1 MNRTRVTRGLAVALL
16 LTGGMS
22 GLGGATPFGTIPSA
36 LAASTISF
44 APQATYVVG
53 NSPIRVAIGD
63 FNGDGHPDL
72 AVANRGSGTVSVLLA
87 KGDGTFGAQTTY
99 SVGGSPNGVAI
110 GDFNGDGHPD
120 LAVPNLSDRT
130 VSVLLGKGDGTF
142 GAQTTY
148 PVGSGPFGVATGDFN
163 GDGHPDL
170 AVTNSSSGTVS
181 VLLSRANPTAASVS
195 RFRVSHRGHGLLFHW
210 RLASASGIVGFRLLA
225 HGRRV
230 TSHLIPVHANQV
242 YRVTVRTS
250 PAGPYTLRVL
260 FSSGRTATVH
270 LLGPR

>member
-1 MNRTRVTRGLAVALL
+1 MNRTRVTRGLAAALL
-16 LTGGMS
+16 LAAGMS

-36 LAASTISF
+36 LAAYPVSF
-44 APQATYVVG
+44 APQAIYAVG
-53 NSPIRVAIGD
+53 SSPQDVAIGD

-72 AVANRGSGTVSVLLA
+72 AVTNSGANTVSVLLGKA
-87 KGDGTFGAQTTY
+87 DGTFGAQTTY
-99 SVGGSPNGVAI
+99 AVGSGPTAVAI

-120 LAVPNLSDRT
+120 LAVTNASSTT
-130 VSVLLGKGDGTF
+130 VYVLLGKGDGTF
-142 GAQTTY
+142 GAQTAY
-148 PVGSGPFGVATGDFN
+148 GVGSRPEGVAIGDFN

-225 HGRRV
+225 QGRRV

>member
-22 GLGGATPFGTIPSA
+22 GLSGATPVGTIPSA
-36 LAASTISF
+36 LAASTVTF
-44 APQATYVVG
+44 APQATYAVG
-53 NSPIRVAIGD
+53 SHPVDVAIGD

-72 AVANRGSGTVSVLLA
+72 AVTNYYG
-87 KGDGTFGAQTTY
+87 
-99 SVGGSPNGVAI
+99 N
-110 GDFNGDGHPD
+110 
-120 LAVPNLSDRT
+120 T

-148 PVGSGPFGVATGDFN
+148 AVGSSPIGVAIGDFN

-170 AVTNSSSGTVS
+170 AVTNSGSGTVS
-181 VLLSRANPTAASVS
+181 VLLSTSNPTAAPVS
-195 RFRVSHRGHGLLFHW
+195 RFMVSHTAHGLLFHW
-210 RLASASGIVGFRLLA
+210 RLASASGIVGFTLLA
-225 HGRRV
+225 HGQRV

-250 PAGPYTLRVL
+250 LAGPYSLQVL

-270 LLGPR
+270 PLGPR

>member
-87 KGDGTFGAQTTY
+87 
-99 SVGGSPNGVAI
+99 
-110 GDFNGDGHPD
+110 
-120 LAVPNLSDRT
+120 
-130 VSVLLGKGDGTF
+130 KGDGTF

>member
-1 MNRTRVTRGLAVALL
+1 MMTVGSSCARWVRARGEVDMNRTRVTRGLAVALL

-36 LAASTISF
+36 LAASTVAF
-44 APQATYVVG
+44 APQATYAVG
-53 NSPIRVAIGD
+53 NRPV
-63 FNGDGHPDL
+63 
-72 AVANRGSGTVSVLLA
+72 
-87 KGDGTFGAQTTY
+87 
-99 SVGGSPNGVAI
+99 GVAI

-120 LAVPNLSDRT
+120 LAVTNVNGNT

-148 PVGSGPFGVATGDFN
+148 TVGSSPPGVAIGDFN

-170 AVTNSSSGTVS
+170 AVTNFNDGTVS
-181 VLLSRANPTAASVS
+181 VLLSTASNLTAASVS
-195 RFRVSHRGHGLLFHW
+195 RFRVSHTSRGLLFKW
-210 RLASASGIVGFRLLA
+210 RLASASGIAGFRLLA
-225 HGRRV
+225 HGQRV
-230 TSHLIPVHANQV
+230 TSHLIPVHAKQV

-250 PAGPYTLRVL
+250 PAGPFILRVL

-270 LLGPR
+270 PLGPR